1 MDRLSTARSA
11 SAQSRDVLNSLQ
23 VWPSAQAKAWVTS
36 FVERVCPDNSTAAL
50 VLIGSIARPV
60 ERVTDVDLLYVYHNR
75 PIDFQDHPI
84 DVDIRAYGA
93 SDMHERVAR
102 GHDVLSWAV
111 RFGRLIC
118 ESDQFWTLLVRSFAE
133 RLPFPN
139 PEVAEERADRSRKV
153 YEELLEIGDRDA
165 ACEQRVSLL
174 THLAWARLLRAGIHP
189 ASRPELA
196 QQLRSIGERLL
207 ANDIQS
213 AINDRIVEQGGS
225 TQHGVR

>member
-1 MDRLSTARSA
+1 MDRISTSSSISA
-11 SAQSRDVLNSLQ
+11 LSRDVLNSLH

-36 FVERVCPDNSTAAL
+36 FVERTCPDNSTAAL

-60 ERVTDVDLLYVYHNR
+60 ERVTDVDLLYIYHNR
-75 PIDFQDHPI
+75 PVDFHDHPI

-93 SDMHERVAR
+93 SDIYDRVAQ
-102 GHDVLSWAV
+102 GHPVLSWAL

-118 ESDQFWTLLVRSFAE
+118 EGEQFWTRLVRSFAD

-139 PEVAEERADRSRKV
+139 PELAEERANRTRKV

-165 ACEQRVSLL
+165 ACEQRVSFL

-189 ASRPELA
+189 ASRPELV
-196 QQLRSIGERLL
+196 QQLRSVDERLL
-207 ANDIQS
+207 ANDLQS
-213 AINDRIVEQGGS
+213 ALNDRIVERGDS
-225 TQHGVR
+225 IQHNAR